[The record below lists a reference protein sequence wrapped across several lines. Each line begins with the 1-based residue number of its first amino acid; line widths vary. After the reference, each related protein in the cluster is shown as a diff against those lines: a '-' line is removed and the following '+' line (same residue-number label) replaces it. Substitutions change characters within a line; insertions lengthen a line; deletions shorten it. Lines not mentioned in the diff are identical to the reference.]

1 MNAQPQKL
9 TRRQIKDL
17 VVANAMRSEA
27 YRTGLRA
34 DPKAMVEK
42 QLGRLL
48 PDYFK
53 VELLYEDSDTL
64 YVVLPP
70 SFPGDEEWDEDR
82 ADRDTQSIQ
91 TSVDGAISNN
101 QKNFGHDAQNNF
113 YTGHTPEIEDVQSL
127 SEADLEHIAGG
138 FAETHVNSCLGS
150 GSMTSNA

>member
-1 MNAQPQKL
+1 MSKSQKL

-27 YRTGLRA
+27 YRTGLLA

-48 PDYFK
+48 PENFK
-53 VELLYEDSDTL
+53 VELLYEDADTL

-70 SFPGDEEWDEDR
+70 TFPEDEDWEEEGAGQSVQPPK
-82 ADRDTQSIQ
+82 ADLTEVVSHHNE
-91 TSVDGAISNN
+91 SLP
-101 QKNFGHDAQNNF
+101 GHYQR
-113 YTGHTPEIEDVQSL
+113 HEQEWQTPEIEDVHLL

>member
-1 MNAQPQKL
+1 MSKSQKL

-27 YRTGLRA
+27 YRTGLLA

-48 PDYFK
+48 PESFK
-53 VELLYEDSDTL
+53 VELLYEDTDTL
-64 YVVLPP
+64 YIVLPP
-70 SFPGDEEWDEDR
+70 TFPEDEEWEEEG
-82 ADRDTQSIQ
+82 ASQGVQAAQPSLTE
-91 TSVDGAISNN
+91 AISRRDESSSSY
-101 QKNFGHDAQNNF
+101 QRRTEQEHQM
-113 YTGHTPEIEDVQSL
+113 PEIEDVHSL

>member
-1 MNAQPQKL
+1 MSKSQKL
-9 TRRQIKDL
+9 TRRQMKDL

-27 YRTGLRA
+27 YRTGLLA

-48 PDYFK
+48 PESFK
-53 VELLYEDSDTL
+53 VELLYEDVDTL
-64 YVVLPP
+64 YIVLPP
-70 SFPGDEEWDEDR
+70 AFPEDEQWEEEGASQGAQAPQPNLTEVVPHRDESSKNYPR
-82 ADRDTQSIQ
+82 Q
-91 TSVDGAISNN
+91 TE
-101 QKNFGHDAQNNF
+101 QERQM
-113 YTGHTPEIEDVQSL
+113 PEIEDVHSL

>member
-1 MNAQPQKL
+1 MSNSQKL

-27 YRTGLRA
+27 YRTGLLA

-48 PDYFK
+48 PESFN
-53 VELLYEDSDTL
+53 VELLYEDADTL
-64 YVVLPP
+64 YIILPP
-70 SFPGDEEWDEDR
+70 SFPEDAEQEEDGVG
-82 ADRDTQSIQ
+82 QSIQ
-91 TSVDGAISNN
+91 SLQPTLAEALTADLEKPSTARLSVSKTEQA
-101 QKNFGHDAQNNF
+101 
-113 YTGHTPEIEDVQSL
+113 PELEDVQSL